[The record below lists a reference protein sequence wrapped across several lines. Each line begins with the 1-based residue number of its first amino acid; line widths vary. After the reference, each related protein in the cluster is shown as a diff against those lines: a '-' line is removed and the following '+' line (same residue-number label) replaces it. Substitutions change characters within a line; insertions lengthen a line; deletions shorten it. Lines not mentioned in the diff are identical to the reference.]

1 MGKEKLGRGGFGT
14 VYRAESRSLGY
25 VAIKE
30 IDSETD
36 EKAQKIFR
44 NELKQLD
51 RSSHVRIINFYG
63 ISLDMKEKTHY
74 LVMEYANNGT
84 LRKYLQ
90 NKKLVWPKKIQLA
103 GQIAEGMSY
112 LHSIDITHR
121 DLHTSN
127 ILIHDG
133 NIKISDFG
141 NSKYLNSIA
150 ATSSKEFCGVI
161 PFIDPRKLE
170 NPKYPYDK
178 KSDVYSIGVLMWEI
192 SSDGQPQFSQN
203 GDNNPI
209 GLLLGITR
217 GSREKPI
224 AGTPKQYIDL
234 YLKCWGYEPNE
245 RPSMAEIL
253 QQLNSLELDPKY
265 DAIN

>member
-1 MGKEKLGRGGFGT
+1 MSKEKLGRGAG
-14 VYRAESRSLGY
+14 ALEQCY

-63 ISLDMKEKTHY
+63 IS
-74 LVMEYANNGT
+74 
-84 LRKYLQ
+84 
-90 NKKLVWPKKIQLA
+90 LA

-141 NSKYLNSIA
+141 NSKYLNSIV

-170 NPKYPYDK
+170 NPN
-178 KSDVYSIGVLMWEI
+178 
-192 SSDGQPQFSQN
+192 DGQPPFSQN
-203 GDNNPI
+203 DDNNPI

-217 GSREKPI
+217 
-224 AGTPKQYIDL
+224 
-234 YLKCWGYEPNE
+234 
-245 RPSMAEIL
+245 EIL
-253 QQLNSLELDPKY
+253 QQLNSLEFDPKY
-265 DAIN
+265 DGIN